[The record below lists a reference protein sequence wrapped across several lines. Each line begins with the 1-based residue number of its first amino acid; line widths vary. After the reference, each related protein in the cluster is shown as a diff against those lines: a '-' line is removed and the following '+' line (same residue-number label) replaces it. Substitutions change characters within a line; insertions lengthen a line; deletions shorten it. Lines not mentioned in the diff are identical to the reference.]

1 MIYNDQF
8 LSRSGMTPSAVD
20 NTVMK
25 YQPPSIKMTNL
36 QFRLLEKWVRLWSF
50 LEKQKRLKK

>member
-36 QFRLLEKWVRLWSF
+36 QFRLLKKSVRLWSF
-50 LEKQKRLKK
+50 WKNKNA